1 MINYLNSFSFFFP
14 QVPENFRIVVQATL
28 REFFKAISTGK
39 DSEQSWKKAIY
50 KIISRMDDTIPEFF
64 KSPNWMEQLGDA

>member
-1 MINYLNSFSFFFP
+1 MINYLNSFSFFFS